1 MEERTHMA
9 LAKALT
15 LDQKKELIEKKI
27 QKKLIQKLIVG
38 IVLSI
43 IIFLI
48 SMKIIPGIS
57 ALSDQVRFIILFI
70 LTLPVQ
76 VWVGSQFYKGLVVVF
91 KYRTADMN
99 TLIAIGT
106 LSAFTYSTIVTFFP
120 KLFTRAGIELHV
132 YFETAAII
140 ITLILLGRFL
150 EARAKG
156 RASSAIKK
164 LMQLEAKT
172 ARVIRDGKEVEID
185 IDLVEVGNIII
196 VRPGEKIPV
205 DGIITSGASALDE
218 SMVTGE
224 SIPVEKKKGDEVIG
238 ATLNTSG
245 AFKFRATKVGKDTVL
260 SQIIRLVEEAQGSKA
275 PIQKLAD
282 TVASVFVPVVIGI
295 AVITFIVWLI
305 WGPDPS
311 ITFALVS
318 FVAVLI
324 IACPCAL
331 GLATPTAIMVGTGKG
346 AENGILI
353 KDATSLELA
362 YKLNTIVLDKTGT
375 LTKGKPVVTDIIL
388 ASDSSYSPDE
398 LLKLSASSELQSEH
412 PLGKA
417 IIKKAN
423 ESKLKLTEP
432 KNFKSITGKGI
443 YAEIGGKKVLKGN
456 LVLMKE
462 NNIILDNLEKTAAGI
477 ANGGKTPIFISIDGK
492 AEGIIAVADTLK
504 DNAGEVVESLQRLGL
519 EVVMLTGDNINTANA
534 IAKKAGIKRVLAEVL
549 PEHKTAEIKKL
560 QKEGKIVAMVGDGIN
575 DAPALVQADVGI
587 AIGTGTD
594 IAMESSSI
602 TLMKGNLEGVV
613 KAIMLSRNTIR
624 IIKQNLFF
632 SFFYNSILIP
642 VAAGVLYPII
652 GILISPMFAAAA
664 MALSSISVISNSIRL
679 RRLKF

>member
-1 MEERTHMA
+1 MTIARA
-9 LAKALT
+9 LSLE
-15 LDQKKELIEKKI
+15 QKKELIEKKK

-38 IVLSI
+38 AILSI
-43 IIFLI
+43 IIFFI
-48 SMKIIPGIS
+48 SLNIIPGINTI
-57 ALSDQVRFIILFI
+57 SDQIRFIILFI

-76 VWVGSQFYKGLVVVF
+76 IWVGSQFYKGLVIVF
-91 KYRTADMN
+91 RYRTADMN

-106 LSAFTYSTIVTFFP
+106 LSAFIYSTIVTFFP

-172 ARVIRDGKEVEID
+172 ARVIVNGKEKEID
-185 IDLVEVGNIII
+185 INEVKVNDIILVK
-196 VRPGEKIPV
+196 PGEKIPV
-205 DGIITSGASALDE
+205 DGIIIDGGSAIDE

-224 SIPVEKKKGDEVIG
+224 SIPVEKAKDDEVIG

-245 AFKFRATKVGKDTVL
+245 AFKFKATKVGKDTVL
-260 SQIIRLVEEAQGSKA
+260 SQIIKLVEEAQGSKA
-275 PIQKLAD
+275 PIQRLAD
-282 TVASVFVPVVIGI
+282 TVASFFVPIVIGI
-295 AVITFIVWLI
+295 AVVTFIVWII
-305 WGPDPS
+305 WGPSPS

-362 YKLNTIVLDKTGT
+362 HKLNTIVLDKTGT
-375 LTKGKPVVTDIIL
+375 LTKGEPVVTDIIL
-388 ASDSSYSPDE
+388 KEKDSFYSSDE

-417 IIKKAN
+417 IIKKADELN
-423 ESKLKLTEP
+423 IKLGEP

-443 YAEIGGKKVLKGN
+443 YAEVDGKKILKGN
-456 LVLMKE
+456 LALMKE
-462 NNIILDNLEKTAAGI
+462 TNIILGNLEKTALDLADD
-477 ANGGKTPIFISIDGK
+477 GKTPIFISIDGK
-492 AEGIIAVADTLK
+492 AIGIIAVADTLK
-504 DNAGEVVESLQRLGL
+504 DNAREVVEKLHRLGL
-519 EVVMLTGDNINTANA
+519 EVVMLTGDNKNTANA
-534 IAKKAGIKRVLAEVL
+534 IAKRAGIERVLSEVL
-549 PEHKTAEIKKL
+549 PEHKTNEIKKL
-560 QKEGKIVAMVGDGIN
+560 QGEGKIVAMVGDGIN

-602 TLMKGNLEGVV
+602 TLIKGNLEGVL

-624 IIKQNLFF
+624 VIKQN
-632 SFFYNSILIP
+632 FFYNSILIP
-642 VAAGVLYPII
+642 IAAGVLYPII

-664 MALSSISVISNSIRL
+664 MALSSISVISNSLRL
-679 RRLKF
+679 RRLKLK

>member
-1 MEERTHMA
+1 MTISR
-9 LAKALT
+9 ALT
-15 LDQKKELIEKKI
+15 LVQKKEFIEKKK
-27 QKKLIQKLIVG
+27 QKKLIQKLLVG
-38 IVLSI
+38 AILSI
-43 IIFLI
+43 IIFFI
-48 SMKIIPGIS
+48 SLNIIPGLNTIS
-57 ALSDQVRFIILFI
+57 EQIRFIVLFV

-91 KYRTADMN
+91 KYKTADMN

-106 LSAFTYSTIVTFFP
+106 LSAFIYSTIVTFFP
-120 KLFTRAGIELHV
+120 ELFTRAGIELHV

-172 ARVIRDGKEVEID
+172 ARVIVNGKEKEID
-185 IDLVEVGNIII
+185 INEVKVNDIILVK
-196 VRPGEKIPV
+196 PGEKIPV
-205 DGIITSGASALDE
+205 DGIIIDGGSAIDE

-224 SIPVEKKKGDEVIG
+224 SIPIEKGKDDEVIG

-245 AFKFRATKVGKDTVL
+245 AFKFKTTKIGKDTVL
-260 SQIIRLVEEAQGSKA
+260 SQIIKLVEEAQGSKA
-275 PIQKLAD
+275 PIQRLAD

-295 AVITFIVWLI
+295 AVITFIAWLI
-305 WGPDPS
+305 WGPEPS

-375 LTKGKPVVTDIIL
+375 LTKGEPVVTDIIPGK
-388 ASDSSYSPDE
+388 SNSSYSSEE
-398 LLKLSASSELQSEH
+398 LLKFSASSELQSEH

-417 IIKKAN
+417 VIKKAN
-423 ESKLKLTEP
+423 ELNLKLIEP
-432 KNFKSITGKGI
+432 RNFKSITGKGI
-443 YAEIGGKKVLKGN
+443 YAEVDGKKVLKGN

-462 NNIILDNLEKTAAGI
+462 NNIKLGNLRKTALDI
-477 ANGGKTPIFISIDGK
+477 ADEGKTPIFIAIDGK
-492 AEGIIAVADTLK
+492 AKGIIAVADTLK
-504 DNAGEVVESLQRLGL
+504 DNATEVVESLNKLGL
-519 EVVMLTGDNINTANA
+519 EVAMLTGDNKNTANA
-534 IAKKAGIKRVLAEVL
+534 IAKKVGIKRVLSEVL
-549 PEHKTAEIKKL
+549 PEHKTQEVKKL

-602 TLMKGNLEGVV
+602 TLMKGNLEGVL
-613 KAIMLSRNTIR
+613 KAILLSRNTIKV
-624 IIKQNLFF
+624 IKQNLFF

-642 VAAGVLYPII
+642 VAAGALYPLI

-664 MALSSISVISNSIRL
+664 MALSSISVISNSLRL
-679 RRLKF
+679 RKINLK

>member
-1 MEERTHMA
+1 MTLSR
-9 LAKALT
+9 ALT
-15 LDQKKELIEKKI
+15 LAQKKEFIEKKK
-27 QKKLIQKLIVG
+27 QKKLIQKLLVG
-38 IVLSI
+38 AVLSI
-43 IIFLI
+43 IIFFI
-48 SMKIIPGIS
+48 SLNIIPGINTIPE
-57 ALSDQVRFIILFI
+57 QIRFIVLFV

-106 LSAFTYSTIVTFFP
+106 LSAFIYSTIVTFFP

-164 LMQLEAKT
+164 LMQLEART
-172 ARVIRDGKEVEID
+172 ARVIVNGKEKEID
-185 IDLVEVGNIII
+185 INEVKVNDIILVKS
-196 VRPGEKIPV
+196 GEKIPV
-205 DGIITSGASALDE
+205 DGIIIDGGSAIDE

-224 SIPVEKKKGDEVIG
+224 SIPIEKDKGDEVIG

-245 AFKFRATKVGKDTVL
+245 AFKFKTTKVGKDTVL

-275 PIQKLAD
+275 PIQRLAD

-295 AVITFIVWLI
+295 AVITFIAWFI

-375 LTKGKPVVTDIIL
+375 LTKGEPLVTDIL
-388 ASDSSYSPDE
+388 LLENNSSYSSEE
-398 LLKLSASSELQSEH
+398 LLRISASSELRSEH

-417 IIKKAN
+417 IIKKAD
-423 ESKLKLTEP
+423 ESDLKLVEP

-443 YAEIGGKKVLKGN
+443 YAEVEGRKILKGN
-456 LVLMKE
+456 LALMKE
-462 NNIILDNLEKTAAGI
+462 NNIKLGDLEKTALDTADD
-477 ANGGKTPIFISIDGK
+477 GKTPIFISIDSK
-492 AEGIIAVADTLK
+492 AIGIIAVADILK
-504 DNAGEVVESLQRLGL
+504 DNARDVVERLHRLGL
-519 EVVMLTGDNINTANA
+519 EVVMLTGDNKNTANA
-534 IAKKAGIKRVLAEVL
+534 IAKKAGIERVLSEVL
-549 PEHKTAEIKKL
+549 PEHKTQEIKKL
-560 QKEGKIVAMVGDGIN
+560 QEEGKVVAMVGDGIN

-602 TLMKGNLEGVV
+602 TLMKGNLEGVL
-613 KAIMLSRNTIR
+613 KSILLSRNTIKVIR
-624 IIKQNLFF
+624 QNLFF

-642 VAAGVLYPII
+642 VAAGVLYPVI

-664 MALSSISVISNSIRL
+664 MALS
-679 RRLKF
+679 

>member
-1 MEERTHMA
+1 MTIAR
-9 LAKALT
+9 ALT
-15 LDQKKELIEKKI
+15 LEQKKESIERKK
-27 QKKLIQKLIVG
+27 QKKLIQKLIAG
-38 IVLSI
+38 AILSI
-43 IIFLI
+43 IIFFI
-48 SMKIIPGIS
+48 SLNIIPGINTI
-57 ALSDQVRFIILFI
+57 SDQVRFVILFI
-70 LTLPVQ
+70 LALPVQ

-106 LSAFTYSTIVTFFP
+106 LSAFIYSTVVTFFP

-164 LMQLEAKT
+164 LMQLEART
-172 ARVIRDGKEVEID
+172 ARVIVNGKEKEID
-185 IDLVEVGNIII
+185 INEVKANDIILVK
-196 VRPGEKIPV
+196 PGEKIPV
-205 DGIITSGASALDE
+205 DGIIIDGGSAVDE

-224 SIPVEKKKGDEVIG
+224 SIPVEKDKGCEVIG

-245 AFKFRATKVGKDTVL
+245 AFKFKATKVGKDTVL
-260 SQIIRLVEEAQGSKA
+260 SQIIKLVEEAQGSKA
-275 PIQKLAD
+275 PIQRLAD

-295 AVITFIVWLI
+295 AVITFIAWLI

-375 LTKGKPVVTDIIL
+375 LTKGEPVVTDIIPGE
-388 ASDSSYSPDE
+388 SNSSYSSEE
-398 LLKLSASSELQSEH
+398 LLRVSASSELQSEH

-423 ESKLKLTEP
+423 ELSLELAEP
-432 KNFKSITGKGI
+432 RNFKSITGKGI
-443 YAEIGGKKVLKGN
+443 YAEVDGRKVLKGN
-456 LVLMKE
+456 PVLMRE
-462 NNIILDNLEKTAAGI
+462 NSVDLSGLEKTALDI
-477 ANGGKTPIFISIDGK
+477 ADEGKTPVFVAVDGRVK
-492 AEGIIAVADTLK
+492 GIIAVADTLK
-504 DNAGEVVESLQRLGL
+504 ENAGEVVEKLHRLGL
-519 EVVMLTGDNINTANA
+519 EVVMLTGDNKNTANA
-534 IAKKAGIKRVLAEVL
+534 IAKRAGIERVLSEVL
-549 PEHKTAEIKKL
+549 PDHKTDEVKKL
-560 QKEGKIVAMVGDGIN
+560 QAEGKIVAMVGDGIN

-602 TLMKGNLEGVV
+602 TLMKGNLEGVL

-624 IIKQNLFF
+624 VIKQNLFF

-642 VAAGVLYPII
+642 VAAGVLYPLI

-664 MALSSISVISNSIRL
+664 MALSSISVISNSLRL
-679 RRLKF
+679 RRLRLK

>member
-1 MEERTHMA
+1 MTIAR
-9 LAKALT
+9 ALT
-15 LDQKKELIEKKI
+15 LVQKKELIEKKK

-38 IVLSI
+38 AILSI
-43 IIFLI
+43 IIFFI
-48 SMKIIPGIS
+48 SLNIIPGINTI
-57 ALSDQVRFIILFI
+57 SDQIRFIILFI

-76 VWVGSQFYKGLVVVF
+76 TWVGSQFYKGLVVVF

-106 LSAFTYSTIVTFFP
+106 LSAFIYSTIVTFFP
-120 KLFTRAGIELHV
+120 GLFTRAGIELHV
-132 YFETAAII
+132 YFETGAII

-172 ARVIRDGKEVEID
+172 ARVIVSGKEKEININEVKVDD
-185 IDLVEVGNIII
+185 IILVK
-196 VRPGEKIPV
+196 PGEKIPV
-205 DGIITSGASALDE
+205 DGIIIDGGSAIDE

-224 SIPVEKKKGDEVIG
+224 SIPVEKDKGDVVIG

-245 AFKFRATKVGKDTVL
+245 AFKFKTTKVGKDTVL
-260 SQIIRLVEEAQGSKA
+260 SQIIKLVEEAQGSKA
-275 PIQKLAD
+275 PIQRLAD
-282 TVASVFVPVVIGI
+282 TVASFFVPIVIGI
-295 AVITFIVWLI
+295 AVVTFIVWII
-305 WGPDPS
+305 WGPSPS

-353 KDATSLELA
+353 KDAASLELA
-362 YKLNTIVLDKTGT
+362 HKLNTIVLDKTGT
-375 LTKGKPVVTDIIL
+375 LTKGEPVVTDIIL
-388 ASDSSYSPDE
+388 KEKDSFYSPEE
-398 LLKLSASSELQSEH
+398 LLKLSASSELRSEH

-417 IIKKAN
+417 ILKKAD
-423 ESKLKLTEP
+423 ESNIELSEP

-443 YAEIGGKKVLKGN
+443 YAEVGGKKILKGN
-456 LVLMKE
+456 LALMKE
-462 NNIILDNLEKTAAGI
+462 NNITLNDLEKTALDLADD
-477 ANGGKTPIFISIDGK
+477 GKTPIFISIDGK
-492 AEGIIAVADTLK
+492 AMGIIAVADTLK
-504 DNAGEVVESLQRLGL
+504 DNAMEVIGKLHRLGL
-519 EVVMLTGDNINTANA
+519 EVVMLTGDNKNTANA
-534 IAKKAGIKRVLAEVL
+534 IAKRAGIERVLSEVL
-549 PEHKTAEIKKL
+549 PAHKTDEIKKL
-560 QKEGKIVAMVGDGIN
+560 QGEGKIVAMVGDGIN

-602 TLMKGNLEGVV
+602 TLIKGNLEGVL
-613 KAIMLSRNTIR
+613 KAIMLSRNTIK

-652 GILISPMFAAAA
+652 GVLISPMFAAAA
-664 MALSSISVISNSIRL
+664 MALSSISVISNSLRL
-679 RRLKF
+679 RRLKLE

>member
-1 MEERTHMA
+1 MTIARA
-9 LAKALT
+9 LSLE
-15 LDQKKELIEKKI
+15 QKKELIEKKK

-38 IVLSI
+38 AILSI
-43 IIFLI
+43 IIFFI
-48 SMKIIPGIS
+48 SLNIIPGINTI
-57 ALSDQVRFIILFI
+57 SDQIRFIILFI

-76 VWVGSQFYKGLVVVF
+76 IWVGSQFYKGLVIVF
-91 KYRTADMN
+91 RYRTADMN

-106 LSAFTYSTIVTFFP
+106 LSAFIYSTIVTFFP

-172 ARVIRDGKEVEID
+172 ARVIVNGKEKEID
-185 IDLVEVGNIII
+185 INEVKVNDIILVK
-196 VRPGEKIPV
+196 PGEKIPV
-205 DGIITSGASALDE
+205 DGIIIDGGSAIDE

-224 SIPVEKKKGDEVIG
+224 SIPVEKAKDDEVIG

-245 AFKFRATKVGKDTVL
+245 AFKFKATKVGKDTVL
-260 SQIIRLVEEAQGSKA
+260 SQIIKLVEEAQGSKA
-275 PIQKLAD
+275 PIQRLAD
-282 TVASVFVPVVIGI
+282 TVASFFVPIVIGI
-295 AVITFIVWLI
+295 AVVTFIVWII
-305 WGPDPS
+305 WGPSPS

-362 YKLNTIVLDKTGT
+362 HKLNTIVLDKTGT
-375 LTKGKPVVTDIIL
+375 LTKGEPVVTDIIL
-388 ASDSSYSPDE
+388 KEKDSFYSSDE

-417 IIKKAN
+417 IIKKADELN
-423 ESKLKLTEP
+423 IKLGEP

-443 YAEIGGKKVLKGN
+443 YAEVDGKKILKGN
-456 LVLMKE
+456 LALMKE
-462 NNIILDNLEKTAAGI
+462 TNIILGNLEKTALDLADD
-477 ANGGKTPIFISIDGK
+477 GKTPIFISIDGK
-492 AEGIIAVADTLK
+492 AIGIIAVADTLK
-504 DNAGEVVESLQRLGL
+504 DNAREVVEKLHRLGL
-519 EVVMLTGDNINTANA
+519 EVVMLTGDNKNTANA
-534 IAKKAGIKRVLAEVL
+534 IAKRAGIERVLSEVL
-549 PEHKTAEIKKL
+549 PEHKTNEIKKL
-560 QKEGKIVAMVGDGIN
+560 QGEGKIVAMVGDGIN

-602 TLMKGNLEGVV
+602 TLIKGNLEGVL

-624 IIKQNLFF
+624 VIKQNLFF

-642 VAAGVLYPII
+642 IAAGVLYPII

-664 MALSSISVISNSIRL
+664 MALSSISVISNSLRL
-679 RRLKF
+679 RRLKLK

>member
-1 MEERTHMA
+1 MTIAR
-9 LAKALT
+9 ALT
-15 LDQKKELIEKKI
+15 LEQKKELIEKKKR
-27 QKKLIQKLIVG
+27 KKLIQKLLVG
-38 IVLSI
+38 AILSI
-43 IIFLI
+43 IIFFI
-48 SMKIIPGIS
+48 SLNIIPGIN
-57 ALSDQVRFIILFI
+57 AISDQIRFIILFI

-106 LSAFTYSTIVTFFP
+106 LSAFIYSTIVTFFP

-172 ARVIRDGKEVEID
+172 ARVIVNDKEKEID
-185 IDLVEVGNIII
+185 IDEVKVDDIILVK
-196 VRPGEKIPV
+196 PGEKIPV
-205 DGIITSGASALDE
+205 DGIIIDGSSAIDE

-224 SIPVEKKKGDEVIG
+224 SIPVEKDKDDEVIG

-245 AFKFRATKVGKDTVL
+245 AFKFKATKVGKDTVL
-260 SQIIRLVEEAQGSKA
+260 SQIIKLVEEAQGSKA
-275 PIQKLAD
+275 PIQRLAD
-282 TVASVFVPVVIGI
+282 TVASFFVPIVIGI
-295 AVITFIVWLI
+295 AIVTFIVWII
-305 WGPDPS
+305 WGPSPS

-362 YKLNTIVLDKTGT
+362 HKLNTIVMDKTGT
-375 LTKGKPVVTDIIL
+375 LTKGEPVVTDIIL
-388 ASDSSYSPDE
+388 KEKDSSYSSEE
-398 LLKLSASSELQSEH
+398 LLRISASSELQSEH

-417 IIKKAN
+417 IIKKADELN
-423 ESKLKLTEP
+423 IKLSEP

-443 YAEIGGKKVLKGN
+443 YAEVGGKKILKGN

-462 NNIILDNLEKTAAGI
+462 NSIILGNLEKTALDLADD
-477 ANGGKTPIFISIDGK
+477 GKTPIFISIDEK
-492 AEGIIAVADTLK
+492 AIGIIAVADTLK
-504 DNAGEVVESLQRLGL
+504 DNAREVVEKLYRLGL
-519 EVVMLTGDNINTANA
+519 EVVMLTGDNKNTANA
-534 IAKKAGIKRVLAEVL
+534 IAKRAGIERVLSEVL
-549 PEHKTAEIKKL
+549 PEHKTDEIKKL
-560 QKEGKIVAMVGDGIN
+560 QEEGKTVAMVGDGIN

-602 TLMKGNLEGVV
+602 TLIKGNLEGVL
-613 KAIMLSRNTIR
+613 KAIMLSRNTIKV
-624 IIKQNLFF
+624 IKQNLFF

-642 VAAGVLYPII
+642 IAAGVLYPII

-664 MALSSISVISNSIRL
+664 MALSSISVISNSLRL
-679 RRLKF
+679 RRLKLR

>member
-1 MEERTHMA
+1 MTIAR
-9 LAKALT
+9 ALT
-15 LDQKKELIEKKI
+15 LVQKKELIEKKK

-38 IVLSI
+38 AILSI
-43 IIFLI
+43 IIFFI
-48 SMKIIPGIS
+48 SLNIIPGIN
-57 ALSDQVRFIILFI
+57 AISDQIRFIILFI

-106 LSAFTYSTIVTFFP
+106 LSAFIYSTIVTFFP

-172 ARVIRDGKEVEID
+172 ARVIINGKENEID
-185 IDLVEVGNIII
+185 INEVKVNDIILVK
-196 VRPGEKIPV
+196 PGEKIPV
-205 DGIITSGASALDE
+205 DGIIIDGGSAIDE

-224 SIPVEKKKGDEVIG
+224 SIPVEKDKGDEVIG

-245 AFKFRATKVGKDTVL
+245 AFKFKATKVGKDTVL
-260 SQIIRLVEEAQGSKA
+260 SQIIKLVEEAQGSKA
-275 PIQKLAD
+275 PIQRLAD

-295 AVITFIVWLI
+295 AIITFIVWLI

-362 YKLNTIVLDKTGT
+362 YKLNTIVFDKTGT
-375 LTKGKPVVTDIIL
+375 LTKGEPIVTDIL
-388 ASDSSYSPDE
+388 LVEDDSSYSSEE

-423 ESKLKLTEP
+423 ELNLKLIEP
-432 KNFKSITGKGI
+432 KNFRSITGKGI
-443 YAEIGGKKVLKGN
+443 YAEVDGRKVLKGN

-462 NNIILDNLEKTAAGI
+462 NSIILGNLEKTALTI
-477 ANGGKTPIFISIDGK
+477 ADEGKTPIFISIDGK
-492 AEGIIAVADTLK
+492 AIGIIAVADTLK
-504 DNAGEVVESLQRLGL
+504 DNATEVVESLHKLGL
-519 EVVMLTGDNINTANA
+519 EVVMLTGDNKNTANA
-534 IAKKAGIKRVLAEVL
+534 IARKVGIERVLSEVL
-549 PEHKTAEIKKL
+549 PEHKTEEVKKL

-602 TLMKGNLEGVV
+602 TLMKGNLEGVL
-613 KAIMLSRNTIR
+613 KAILLSRNTIR
-624 IIKQNLFF
+624 VIKQNLFF

-664 MALSSISVISNSIRL
+664 MALSSISVISNSLRL
-679 RRLKF
+679 RRLKLK

>member
-1 MEERTHMA
+1 MTIAR
-9 LAKALT
+9 ALT
-15 LDQKKELIEKKI
+15 LVQKKELIEKKK

-38 IVLSI
+38 AILSI
-43 IIFLI
+43 IIFFI
-48 SMKIIPGIS
+48 SLNIIPGIN
-57 ALSDQVRFIILFI
+57 AISDQIRFIILFI

-106 LSAFTYSTIVTFFP
+106 LSAFIYSTIVTFFP

-172 ARVIRDGKEVEID
+172 ARVIINGKENEID
-185 IDLVEVGNIII
+185 INEVKVNDIILVK
-196 VRPGEKIPV
+196 PGEKIQV
-205 DGIITSGASALDE
+205 DGIIIDGGSAIDE

-224 SIPVEKKKGDEVIG
+224 SIPVEKDKGDEVIG

-245 AFKFRATKVGKDTVL
+245 AFKFKATKVGKDTVL
-260 SQIIRLVEEAQGSKA
+260 SQIIKLVEEAQGSKA
-275 PIQKLAD
+275 PIQRLAD

-311 ITFALVS
+311 ITFAMVS

-375 LTKGKPVVTDIIL
+375 LTKGEPIVTDVL
-388 ASDSSYSPDE
+388 LVEDDSSYSSEE

-423 ESKLKLTEP
+423 ELNLKLIEP
-432 KNFKSITGKGI
+432 KNFRSITGKGI
-443 YAEIGGKKVLKGN
+443 YAEVDGRKVLKGN

-462 NNIILDNLEKTAAGI
+462 NSIILGNLEKTALTI
-477 ANGGKTPIFISIDGK
+477 ADEGKTPIFISIDGK
-492 AEGIIAVADTLK
+492 AIGIIAVADTLK
-504 DNAGEVVESLQRLGL
+504 DNATEVVESLHKLGL
-519 EVVMLTGDNINTANA
+519 EVVMLTGDNKNTANA
-534 IAKKAGIKRVLAEVL
+534 IA
-549 PEHKTAEIKKL
+549 
-560 QKEGKIVAMVGDGIN
+560 
-575 DAPALVQADVGI
+575 
-587 AIGTGTD
+587 
-594 IAMESSSI
+594 
-602 TLMKGNLEGVV
+602 
-613 KAIMLSRNTIR
+613 
-624 IIKQNLFF
+624 
-632 SFFYNSILIP
+632 
-642 VAAGVLYPII
+642 
-652 GILISPMFAAAA
+652 
-664 MALSSISVISNSIRL
+664 
-679 RRLKF
+679 

>member
-1 MEERTHMA
+1 MTIAR
-9 LAKALT
+9 ALT
-15 LDQKKELIEKKI
+15 LEQKKEIIEKKK
-27 QKKLIQKLIVG
+27 QKKLIQKLLVG
-38 IVLSI
+38 AILSI
-43 IIFLI
+43 IIFFI
-48 SMKIIPGIS
+48 SLNIIPGINAIS
-57 ALSDQVRFIILFI
+57 EQIRFIILFI

-106 LSAFTYSTIVTFFP
+106 LSAFIYSTIVTFFP

-172 ARVIRDGKEVEID
+172 ARVIVNGKEKEID
-185 IDLVEVGNIII
+185 INEVKVNDIILVK
-196 VRPGEKIPV
+196 PGEKIPV
-205 DGIITSGASALDE
+205 DGIIIDGGSAIDE

-224 SIPVEKKKGDEVIG
+224 SIPIEKDKDDEVIG

-245 AFKFRATKVGKDTVL
+245 AFKFKATKVGKDTVL
-260 SQIIRLVEEAQGSKA
+260 SQIIKLVEEAQGSKA
-275 PIQKLAD
+275 PIQRLAD
-282 TVASVFVPVVIGI
+282 TVASFFVPIVIGI
-295 AVITFIVWLI
+295 AVVTFIVWII
-305 WGPDPS
+305 WGPSPS

-362 YKLNTIVLDKTGT
+362 HKLNTIVMDKTGT
-375 LTKGKPVVTDIIL
+375 LTKGEPVVTDIIL
-388 ASDSSYSPDE
+388 KEKDPSYSSEE
-398 LLKLSASSELQSEH
+398 LLKISASSELQSEH

-417 IIKKAN
+417 IIKKAD
-423 ESKLKLTEP
+423 ESNIKLSEP

-443 YAEIGGKKVLKGN
+443 YAEVGSKKILKGN

-462 NNIILDNLEKTAAGI
+462 NSIILGNLEKTALDLADD
-477 ANGGKTPIFISIDGK
+477 GKTPIFISIDEK
-492 AEGIIAVADTLK
+492 AIGIIAVADTLK
-504 DNAGEVVESLQRLGL
+504 DNAREVVEKLRRLGL
-519 EVVMLTGDNINTANA
+519 EVVMLTGDNKNTANA
-534 IAKKAGIKRVLAEVL
+534 IAKRAGIERVLSEVL
-549 PEHKTAEIKKL
+549 PEHKTDEIKKL
-560 QKEGKIVAMVGDGIN
+560 QEEGKTVAMVGDGIN

-602 TLMKGNLEGVV
+602 TLIKGNLEGVL
-613 KAIMLSRNTIR
+613 KAIMLSRNTIKV
-624 IIKQNLFF
+624 IKQNLFF

-642 VAAGVLYPII
+642 IAAGVLYPII

-664 MALSSISVISNSIRL
+664 MALSSISVISNSLRL
-679 RRLKF
+679 RRLKLK

>member
-1 MEERTHMA
+1 MTIPRA
-9 LAKALT
+9 LSLE
-15 LDQKKELIEKKI
+15 QKKELIEKKK
-27 QKKLIQKLIVG
+27 QKKLIQKLLVG
-38 IVLSI
+38 AVLSI
-43 IIFLI
+43 IIFFI
-48 SMKIIPGIS
+48 SLNIIPGINTIS
-57 ALSDQVRFIILFI
+57 EQVRFIILFI

-76 VWVGSQFYKGLVVVF
+76 IWVGSQFYKGLVVVF

-106 LSAFTYSTIVTFFP
+106 LSAFIYSTIVTFFP

-172 ARVIRDGKEVEID
+172 ARVIINGKEKEID
-185 IDLVEVGNIII
+185 INEVKVNDIILVK
-196 VRPGEKIPV
+196 PGEKIPV
-205 DGIITSGASALDE
+205 DGIIVDGGSAIDE

-224 SIPVEKKKGDEVIG
+224 SIPIEKKEDDEVIG

-245 AFKFRATKVGKDTVL
+245 AFKFKATKVGKDTVL
-260 SQIIRLVEEAQGSKA
+260 SQIIKLVEEAQGSKA

-282 TVASVFVPVVIGI
+282 TVASVFVPIVIGI
-295 AVITFIVWLI
+295 AVVTFIVWLI

-375 LTKGKPVVTDIIL
+375 LTKGEPVVTDILLIEN
-388 ASDSSYSPDE
+388 DSSYSPEE
-398 LLKLSASSELQSEH
+398 LLKISASSELQSEH

-423 ESKLKLTEP
+423 ELNLELIEP
-432 KNFKSITGKGI
+432 RNFKSITGKGI
-443 YAEIGGKKVLKGN
+443 YAEVNGKKILKGN

-462 NNIILDNLEKTAAGI
+462 NSIALDSLEKTALDI
-477 ANGGKTPIFISIDGK
+477 ADEGKTPIFIAIDGK
-492 AEGIIAVADTLK
+492 AKGIIAVADTLK
-504 DNAGEVVESLQRLGL
+504 DNATEVVESLHKLGL
-519 EVVMLTGDNINTANA
+519 EVAMLTGDNKNTANA
-534 IAKKAGIKRVLAEVL
+534 IAKKVGIKRVLSEVL
-549 PEHKTAEIKKL
+549 PEHKTEEIKKL

-602 TLMKGNLEGVV
+602 TLMKGNLEGVL
-613 KAIMLSRNTIR
+613 KAILLSRNTIKV
-624 IIKQNLFF
+624 IKQNLFF

-642 VAAGVLYPII
+642 VAAGVLYPLI

-664 MALSSISVISNSIRL
+664 MALSSISVISNSLRL
-679 RRLKF
+679 RRLKLK

>member
-1 MEERTHMA
+1 MTIAR
-9 LAKALT
+9 ALT
-15 LDQKKELIEKKI
+15 LEQKKELIEKKK
-27 QKKLIQKLIVG
+27 QKKLVRKLIVG
-38 IVLSI
+38 AILSI
-43 IIFLI
+43 IIFFI
-48 SMKIIPGIS
+48 SLNIIPGIN
-57 ALSDQVRFIILFI
+57 AISDQVRFIVLFI

-106 LSAFTYSTIVTFFP
+106 LSAFIYSTIVTFFP
-120 KLFTRAGIELHV
+120 KLFIRAGIELHV

-164 LMQLEAKT
+164 LMQLEART
-172 ARVIRDGKEVEID
+172 ARVIVNGKEKEID
-185 IDLVEVGNIII
+185 INDVKVKDIILVK
-196 VRPGEKIPV
+196 PGEKIPV
-205 DGIITSGASALDE
+205 DGIIIDGGSAIDE

-224 SIPVEKKKGDEVIG
+224 SIPVEKAKDDEVIG

-245 AFKFRATKVGKDTVL
+245 AFKFEATKVGKDTVL
-260 SQIIRLVEEAQGSKA
+260 SQIIKLVEEAQGSKA

-282 TVASVFVPVVIGI
+282 TVASVFVPIVIGI

-305 WGPDPS
+305 WGPAPS

-362 YKLNTIVLDKTGT
+362 HKLNTIVLDKTGT
-375 LTKGKPVVTDIIL
+375 LTKGEPLVTDILLIENN
-388 ASDSSYSPDE
+388 SSYSSEE

-417 IIKKAN
+417 IVKKAN
-423 ESKLKLTEP
+423 EVNLKLIEP
-432 KNFKSITGKGI
+432 KNFRSITGKGI
-443 YAEIGGKKVLKGN
+443 YAEVDGKKILKGN

-462 NNIILDNLEKTAAGI
+462 NGIKLGNLEKTALDI
-477 ANGGKTPIFISIDGK
+477 ADDGKTPIFISIDGK
-492 AEGIIAVADTLK
+492 AIGIIAVADTLK
-504 DNAGEVVESLQRLGL
+504 DNAREVVERLHKLGL
-519 EVVMLTGDNINTANA
+519 EVVMLTGDNKNTADA
-534 IAKKAGIKRVLAEVL
+534 IAKKAGIERVLSEVL
-549 PEHKTAEIKKL
+549 PGHKTQEIKNL

-602 TLMKGNLEGVV
+602 TLMRGNLEGVL
-613 KAIMLSRNTIR
+613 KAILLSRNTIR
-624 IIKQNLFF
+624 VIKQNLFF

-664 MALSSISVISNSIRL
+664 MALSSISVISNSLRL
-679 RRLKF
+679 RKLKLI

>member
-1 MEERTHMA
+1 MTIAR
-9 LAKALT
+9 ALT
-15 LDQKKELIEKKI
+15 LVQKKELIEKKK

-38 IVLSI
+38 AILSI
-43 IIFLI
+43 IIFFI
-48 SMKIIPGIS
+48 SLNIIPGIN
-57 ALSDQVRFIILFI
+57 AISDQIRFIILFI

-106 LSAFTYSTIVTFFP
+106 LSAFIYSTIVTFFP

-172 ARVIRDGKEVEID
+172 ARVIINGKENEID
-185 IDLVEVGNIII
+185 INEVKVNDIILVK
-196 VRPGEKIPV
+196 PGEKIPV
-205 DGIITSGASALDE
+205 DGIIIDGGSAIDE

-224 SIPVEKKKGDEVIG
+224 SIPVEKDKGDEVIG

-245 AFKFRATKVGKDTVL
+245 AFKFKATKVGKDTVL
-260 SQIIRLVEEAQGSKA
+260 SQIIKLVEEAQGSKA
-275 PIQKLAD
+275 PIQRLAD

-295 AVITFIVWLI
+295 AIITFIVWLI

-362 YKLNTIVLDKTGT
+362 YKLNTIVFDKTGT
-375 LTKGKPVVTDIIL
+375 LTKGEPIVTDIL
-388 ASDSSYSPDE
+388 LVEDDSSYSSEE

-423 ESKLKLTEP
+423 ELNLKLIEP
-432 KNFKSITGKGI
+432 KNFRSITGKGI
-443 YAEIGGKKVLKGN
+443 YAEVDGRKVLKGN

-462 NNIILDNLEKTAAGI
+462 NSIILGNLEKTALTI
-477 ANGGKTPIFISIDGK
+477 ADEGKTPIFISIDGK
-492 AEGIIAVADTLK
+492 AIGIIAVADTLK
-504 DNAGEVVESLQRLGL
+504 DNATEVVEKLHKLGL
-519 EVVMLTGDNINTANA
+519 EVVMLTGDNKNTANA
-534 IAKKAGIKRVLAEVL
+534 IAKKVGIERVLSEVL
-549 PEHKTAEIKKL
+549 PEHKTEEVKKL

-602 TLMKGNLEGVV
+602 TLMKGNLEGVL
-613 KAIMLSRNTIR
+613 KAILLSRNTIR
-624 IIKQNLFF
+624 VIKQNLFF

-642 VAAGVLYPII
+642 IAAGVLYPII

-664 MALSSISVISNSIRL
+664 MALSSISVISNSLRL
-679 RRLKF
+679 RRLKLK

>member
-1 MEERTHMA
+1 MA
-9 LAKALT
+9 AAKALT
-15 LDQKKELIEKKI
+15 LDQKKELIEKKK

-57 ALSDQVRFIILFI
+57 ALSDQVRFIILFA
-70 LTLPVQ
+70 LALPVQ
-76 VWVGSQFYKGLVVVF
+76 IWVGSQFYKGLVVIF

-106 LSAFTYSTIVTFFP
+106 LSAFIYSSIVTFFP
-120 KLFTRAGIELHV
+120 KLFTRSGIELHV

-172 ARVIRDGKEVEID
+172 ARIIRNGKEVEID
-185 IDLVEVGNIII
+185 IDLVEVGNIIV

-205 DGIITSGASALDE
+205 DGILTDGASAIDE

-224 SIPVEKKKGDEVIG
+224 SIPVEKDKGDEVIG

-245 AFKFRATKVGKDTVL
+245 AFKFEATKVGRDTVL
-260 SQIIRLVEEAQGSKA
+260 SQIIKLVEEAQGSKA
-275 PIQKLAD
+275 PIQRLAD
-282 TVASVFVPVVIGI
+282 TVASVFVPAVIGI
-295 AVITFIVWLI
+295 AITTFIVWLI

-388 ASDSSYSPDE
+388 GKNNPSYSSGE

-412 PLGKA
+412 PLGRA

-423 ESKLKLTEP
+423 ESKLKLADP
-432 KNFKSITGKGI
+432 RNFKSITGKGI
-443 YAEIGGKKVLKGN
+443 YAEVDGKKILKGN
-456 LVLMKE
+456 LALMKE
-462 NNIILDNLEKTAAGI
+462 NNINLGDLVKTATSI
-477 ANGGKTPIFISIDGK
+477 ADDGKTPIFISIDGK
-492 AEGIIAVADTLK
+492 AAGIIAVADTLK
-504 DNAGEVVESLQRLGL
+504 DNAKEVVEGLHRLGL
-519 EVVMLTGDNINTANA
+519 EVVMLTGDNKNTANA
-534 IAKKAGIKRVLAEVL
+534 IAKRAGIKRVLAEVL
-549 PEHKTAEIKKL
+549 PGHKTEEVKKI

-602 TLMKGNLEGVV
+602 TLMKGNLEGVL
-613 KAIMLSRNTIR
+613 KAILLSRNTIR
-624 IIKQNLFF
+624 VIKQNLFF

-652 GILISPMFAAAA
+652 GILISPMYAAAA
-664 MALSSISVISNSIRL
+664 MALSSISVISNSLRL
-679 RRLKF
+679 RKLKLN

>member
-1 MEERTHMA
+1 MTIAR
-9 LAKALT
+9 ALT
-15 LDQKKELIEKKI
+15 LEQKKELIEKKKR
-27 QKKLIQKLIVG
+27 KKLIQKLLVG
-38 IVLSI
+38 AILSI
-43 IIFLI
+43 IIFFI
-48 SMKIIPGIS
+48 SLNIIPGIN
-57 ALSDQVRFIILFI
+57 AISDQIRFIILFI

-106 LSAFTYSTIVTFFP
+106 LSAFIYSTIVTFFP
-120 KLFTRAGIELHV
+120 KLFIRAGIELHV

-172 ARVIRDGKEVEID
+172 ARVIVNDKEKKID
-185 IDLVEVGNIII
+185 INEVKVDDIILVK
-196 VRPGEKIPV
+196 PGEKIPV
-205 DGIITSGASALDE
+205 DGIIIDGGSAIDE

-224 SIPVEKKKGDEVIG
+224 SIPVEKDKDDEVIG

-245 AFKFRATKVGKDTVL
+245 AFKFKATKVGKDTVL
-260 SQIIRLVEEAQGSKA
+260 SQIIKLVEEAQGSKA
-275 PIQKLAD
+275 PIQRLAD
-282 TVASVFVPVVIGI
+282 TVASFFVPIVIGI
-295 AVITFIVWLI
+295 AIVTFIAWII
-305 WGPDPS
+305 WGPSPS

-362 YKLNTIVLDKTGT
+362 HKLNTIVMDKTGT
-375 LTKGKPVVTDIIL
+375 LTKGEPVVTDIIL
-388 ASDSSYSPDE
+388 KEKDSSYSSEE
-398 LLKLSASSELQSEH
+398 LLRISASSELQSEH

-417 IIKKAN
+417 IIKKADELN
-423 ESKLKLTEP
+423 IKLDEP
-432 KNFKSITGKGI
+432 KNFRSITGKGI
-443 YAEIGGKKVLKGN
+443 YAEVGGKKILKGN

-462 NNIILDNLEKTAAGI
+462 NNITLSNLEKTALDLADD
-477 ANGGKTPIFISIDGK
+477 GKTPIFISIDEK
-492 AEGIIAVADTLK
+492 AIGIIAVADTLK
-504 DNAGEVVESLQRLGL
+504 DNAREVVERLHRLGL
-519 EVVMLTGDNINTANA
+519 EVVMLTGDNKNTANA
-534 IAKKAGIKRVLAEVL
+534 IAKRAGIERVLSEVL
-549 PEHKTAEIKKL
+549 PENKTDEVKKL
-560 QKEGKIVAMVGDGIN
+560 QEEGKIVAMVGDGIN

-602 TLMKGNLEGVV
+602 TLIKGNLEGVL
-613 KAIMLSRNTIR
+613 KAIMLSKNTIKV
-624 IIKQNLFF
+624 IKQNLFF

-642 VAAGVLYPII
+642 IAAGVLYPII

-664 MALSSISVISNSIRL
+664 MALSSISVISNSLRL
-679 RRLKF
+679 RRLKLK

>member
-1 MEERTHMA
+1 MTIAR
-9 LAKALT
+9 ALT
-15 LDQKKELIEKKI
+15 LEQKKELIEKKKR
-27 QKKLIQKLIVG
+27 KKLIQKLLVG
-38 IVLSI
+38 VILSI
-43 IIFLI
+43 IIFFI
-48 SMKIIPGIS
+48 SLNIIPGIN
-57 ALSDQVRFIILFI
+57 AISDQIRFIILFI
-70 LTLPVQ
+70 LALPVQ

-106 LSAFTYSTIVTFFP
+106 LSAFIYSTIVTFFP
-120 KLFTRAGIELHV
+120 KLFIRAGIELHV

-172 ARVIRDGKEVEID
+172 ARVIVNDKEKEID
-185 IDLVEVGNIII
+185 INEVKVDDIILVK
-196 VRPGEKIPV
+196 PGEKIPV
-205 DGIITSGASALDE
+205 DGIIIDGGSAIDE

-224 SIPVEKKKGDEVIG
+224 SIPVEKDKDDEVIG

-245 AFKFRATKVGKDTVL
+245 AFKFKATKVGKDTVL
-260 SQIIRLVEEAQGSKA
+260 SQIIKLVEEAQGSKA
-275 PIQKLAD
+275 PIQRLAD
-282 TVASVFVPVVIGI
+282 TVASFFVPIVIGI
-295 AVITFIVWLI
+295 AIVTFIAWII
-305 WGPDPS
+305 WGPSPS

-362 YKLNTIVLDKTGT
+362 HKLNTIVMDKTGT
-375 LTKGKPVVTDIIL
+375 LTKGEPVVTDIIL
-388 ASDSSYSPDE
+388 KEKDSSYSSEE
-398 LLKLSASSELQSEH
+398 LLRISASSELQSEH

-417 IIKKAN
+417 IIKKADELN
-423 ESKLKLTEP
+423 IKLDEP
-432 KNFKSITGKGI
+432 KNFRSITGKGI
-443 YAEIGGKKVLKGN
+443 YAEVGGKKILKGN

-462 NNIILDNLEKTAAGI
+462 NNITLSNLEKTALDLADD
-477 ANGGKTPIFISIDGK
+477 GKTPIFISIDER
-492 AEGIIAVADTLK
+492 AIGIIAVADTLK
-504 DNAGEVVESLQRLGL
+504 DNAREVVERLHRLGL
-519 EVVMLTGDNINTANA
+519 EVVMLTGDNKNTANA
-534 IAKKAGIKRVLAEVL
+534 IAKRAGIEKVLSEVL
-549 PEHKTAEIKKL
+549 PENKTDEVKKL
-560 QKEGKIVAMVGDGIN
+560 QEEGKIVAMVGDGIN

-602 TLMKGNLEGVV
+602 TLIKGNLEGVL
-613 KAIMLSRNTIR
+613 KAIMLSKNTIKV
-624 IIKQNLFF
+624 IKQNLFF

-642 VAAGVLYPII
+642 IAAGVLYPII

-664 MALSSISVISNSIRL
+664 MALSSISVISNSLRL
-679 RRLKF
+679 RRLKLK

>member
-1 MEERTHMA
+1 MTIE
-9 LAKALT
+9 KALT
-15 LDQKKELIEKKI
+15 IEQKKELIEKKK
-27 QKKLIQKLIVG
+27 QKKLFQKLIVG

-43 IIFLI
+43 IIFFI
-48 SMKIIPGIS
+48 SWNVIPGINS
-57 ALSDQVRFIILFI
+57 LSDQIRFIILFV
-70 LTLPVQ
+70 LTIPVQ
-76 VWVGSQFYKGLVVVF
+76 FWVGLQFYKGLVVIF

-106 LSAFTYSTIVTFFP
+106 LSAFIYSTIVTFFP
-120 KLFTRAGIELHV
+120 QLFTRAGIELDV

-172 ARVIRDGKEVEID
+172 ARVVRDGKEVEID
-185 IDLVEVGNIII
+185 IDEVKVEDIII
-196 VRPGEKIPV
+196 VKPGEKIPV
-205 DGIITSGASALDE
+205 DGVIVEGASAIDE

-224 SIPVEKKKGDEVIG
+224 SIPVEKDKGDEVIG

-245 AFKFRATKVGKDTVL
+245 AFKFKATKVGKDTVL
-260 SQIIRLVEEAQGSKA
+260 SQIIKLVEEAQGSKA
-275 PIQKLAD
+275 PIQKMAD
-282 TVASVFVPVVIGI
+282 FVSSIFVPVVIGI
-295 AVITFIVWLI
+295 AVVTFIVWLI
-305 WGPDPS
+305 WGPTPS

-362 YKLNTIVLDKTGT
+362 HKLNTIVLDKTGT
-375 LTKGKPVVTDIIL
+375 LTKGEPLVTDIIL
-388 ASDSSYSPDE
+388 EEKNSSYSKDE
-398 LLKLSASSELQSEH
+398 LLKISASSELHSEH

-417 IIKKAN
+417 IIKKAEELN
-423 ESKLKLTEP
+423 LKLIEP

-443 YAEIGGKKVLKGN
+443 YAEVNGKKILKGN
-456 LVLMKE
+456 LVLMEE
-462 NNIILDNLEKTAAGI
+462 NNIILNSLKKTALDLAD
-477 ANGGKTPIFISIDGK
+477 NGKTPIFISIDGK
-492 AEGIIAVADTLK
+492 SEGIIAVADILK
-504 DNAGEVVESLQRLGL
+504 ENAKEVVEKLHRLGL
-519 EVVMLTGDNINTANA
+519 EVAMLTGDNKNTANA
-534 IAKKAGIKRVLAEVL
+534 IAKRAGIERVLSEVL
-549 PEHKTAEIKKL
+549 PEHKTDEVKKL
-560 QKEGKIVAMVGDGIN
+560 QKEGKVVAMVGDGIN

-602 TLMKGNLEGVV
+602 TLMKGNLEGVL

-642 VAAGVLYPII
+642 VAAGVLYPLI
-652 GILISPMFAAAA
+652 GILINPMFAAAA
-664 MALSSISVISNSIRL
+664 MALSSISVISNSLRL
-679 RRLKF
+679 RRIKLK